1 VKLFF
6 ASFLFLTFYFSFSQE
21 MESDLYASLNKSSL
35 SIFMKTEFTSMSVV
49 TYRKSSKLGLVEE
62 HTTSYRKGKINPERV
77 NFTISYTEFFVLED
91 RKKSLGK
98 YELNSNSEI
107 FRYERS
113 DFNQR
118 NIRTYTFYHYYIY
131 VNFIVQRE
139 QIRIKEYLGT
149 GSVEVDTLVTKD
161 SVIYNVTAADK
172 GFQQKNIGEG
182 GATSVYE
189 LDGTTLVKE
198 TCLLTGFS
206 EETIFIYDANNQLVL
221 IESSLI
227 GEEGQ
232 RITNYTKIQYSIT
245 GLITEV
251 NFYDQKNE
259 LLEKKV
265 FTYK

>member
-1 VKLFF
+1 
-6 ASFLFLTFYFSFSQE
+6 
-21 MESDLYASLNKSSL
+21 
-35 SIFMKTEFTSMSVV
+35 MKTEFTSMNVV
-49 TYRKSSKLGLVEE
+49 TYRTSSNLGLVEE
-62 HTTSYRKGKINPERV
+62 HTTTYRKGKINPERV
-77 NFTISYTEFFVLED
+77 NFTINYTEFFVLED

-98 YELNSNSEI
+98 YELNANSEI
-107 FRYERS
+107 FRYERT

-118 NIRTYTFYHYYIY
+118 NIRTYTMYHYYVY
-131 VNFIVQRE
+131 VNSIVQRE

-149 GSVEVDTLVTKD
+149 GSVEMDTVVTKD
-161 SVIYNVTAADK
+161 SIIYKVTPFEK
-172 GFQQKNIGEG
+172 GVKQQNLGEG

-189 LDGTTLVKE
+189 IEGAKLMKE
-198 TCLLTGFS
+198 TCSLTGFS
-206 EETIFIYDANNQLVL
+206 EETTYIYDANNQLVT

-227 GEEGQ
+227 GEDGQ